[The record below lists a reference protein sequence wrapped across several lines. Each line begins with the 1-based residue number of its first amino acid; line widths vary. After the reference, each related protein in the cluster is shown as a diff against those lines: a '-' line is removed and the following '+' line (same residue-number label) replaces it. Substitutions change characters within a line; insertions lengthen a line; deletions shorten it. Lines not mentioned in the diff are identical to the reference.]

1 MTKGQMLYDS
11 SEMRVII
18 RFQGSPVSVP
28 QHWDYR
34 HAWMFKGTE
43 TRNMVAREELGR
55 NVNIQIQEGN

>member
-1 MTKGQMLYDS
+1 
-11 SEMRVII
+11 MRVIV